1 MYLSGGSEEDST
13 ADYLLKTFYPL
24 GIERESL
31 IQEDEVILGLD
42 NAPAAGQGGT
52 PQGAGGHQRRNE
64 SGDTYSRIQKAAKRL
79 VENMNVLGYSAKN
92 YVQIRQD
99 LRALAEERSE
109 HEAEMQNARRVV
121 AHLVTKVFECAKK
134 LMVDQ
139 GPQEKGLIE
148 QFNEFYEKDI
158 LGETAELLGA
168 EDEEEGIEDGQW
180 KHPLMDV
187 LREGR
192 GLLKERIVEFL
203 QERELQMSK
212 ESLSSKGSLMR
223 TQQNRNITSEG
234 SANSNSS

>member
-1 MYLSGGSEEDST
+1 MV
-13 ADYLLKTFYPL
+13 K
-24 GIERESL
+24 
-31 IQEDEVILGLD
+31 
-42 NAPAAGQGGT
+42 
-52 PQGAGGHQRRNE
+52 
-64 SGDTYSRIQKAAKRL
+64 
-79 VENMNVLGYSAKN
+79 
-92 YVQIRQD
+92 
-99 LRALAEERSE
+99 
-109 HEAEMQNARRVV
+109 
-121 AHLVTKVFECAKK
+121 KVFECAKK

-168 EDEEEGIEDGQW
+168 EDEEEGGEDGQW

-223 TQQNRNITSEG
+223 AQQNRNITSEG